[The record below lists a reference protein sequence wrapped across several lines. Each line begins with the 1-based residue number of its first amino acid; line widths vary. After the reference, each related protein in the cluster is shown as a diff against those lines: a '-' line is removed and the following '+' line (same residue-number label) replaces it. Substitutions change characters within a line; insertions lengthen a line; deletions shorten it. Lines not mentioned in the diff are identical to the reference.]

1 MRNRK
6 LLCSVI
12 SLVIVMMILL
22 TGCATDKKDATKSL
36 LGKYTP
42 ISIDNDVYTL
52 DVTEEGRVVLYNKTN
67 GTYTYSYPDG
77 ADEDFM
83 SAGKVMSA
91 ISISSYVDQ
100 ASGINT
106 TYSYDGSVIMGGLT
120 VNKLENEIVAEYD
133 FFMEEITVPVHY
145 TLDGEKLVV
154 TVLPEEIVETAS
166 RIVDVSIHP
175 FFGCGSSS
183 DQGFIFVPDGS
194 GAIIDFN
201 QLSTSEYKQKL
212 YSKDESLYS
221 FTANELTAPSV
232 MSVFGIGVNGKGSC
246 FGIIT
251 GGAQDAYVC
260 AEPGNNITS
269 YNAVYPTF
277 NVMSK
282 DIRDYPN
289 DWRSEVDII
298 PEDKKDTGPMQVTY
312 YLNNDPEPSYMDFAE
327 IYREYLVEKYGLEKM
342 TESSYPMTMDI
353 TMSAIK
359 GKSFIG
365 LPYDG
370 VQVLTTA
377 QQANSM
383 VDFFKSNGVETVV
396 KLNNW
401 SKETVWNKIPD
412 KISFLSSVGSK
423 NAMTGLLKAAGDNGL
438 VYLGRNTTYV
448 TGGNT
453 FPKSSKYA
461 KNSYDTATVFQNYNL
476 VTRIRKDETQ
486 YFLSSNSI
494 ISSTDSFLKSLSQKV
509 DKKVGVSFDNLN
521 TLQSDFSA
529 NETSLTATAANI
541 NKALSLVKDRNVA
554 VTGGSDY
561 TLGYADFI
569 FSMPSSSSSFDVTSY
584 DIPFYQIVLH
594 GYVPYSIEAIN
605 SSANPD
611 KAMLKTLEYGSNLV
625 FNFIGAD
632 SDETRYSTCD
642 NLYNATFS
650 QWKDYSLEKWNEF
663 SKIQADK
670 QNQLIVD
677 YKRLATDVTYT
688 EYENGDA
695 VIVNYSDNDYNYNGT
710 TVNAMGYAQ
719 VKGVK

>member
-1 MRNRK
+1 MRNKK

-12 SLVIVMMILL
+12 SLLVIMMILL
-22 TGCATDKKDATKSL
+22 TGCANESKKATKSL

-52 DVTEEGRVVLYNKTN
+52 DVTDEGRVVLYNKTN

-77 ADEDFM
+77 AEEDFM
-83 SAGKVMSA
+83 TAGQVMSA

-106 TYSYDGSVIMGGLT
+106 AYSYDGSVLMGGLT
-120 VNKLENEIVAEYD
+120 VNKHEKEIVAEYY
-133 FFMEEITVPVHY
+133 FLMEEITVPVHY

-154 TVLPEEIVETAS
+154 TVLPEEIEEATA

-175 FFGCGSSS
+175 YLGCGTSN

-194 GAIIDFN
+194 GAIVEFN
-201 QLSTSEYKQKL
+201 QLSNSEYKQKL
-212 YSKDESLYS
+212 YSRDESLYS

-260 AEPGNNITS
+260 AVPGNNITG

-289 DWRSEVDII
+289 DWRSEVDIV

-312 YLNNDPEPSYMDFAE
+312 YINNDPEPSYMDLAKT
-327 IYREYLVEKYGLEKM
+327 YREYLIEKYGIEKM

-353 TMSAIK
+353 TMSTIK

-370 VQVLTTA
+370 VEVLTTA
-377 QQANSM
+377 KQANEM
-383 VDFFKSNGVETVV
+383 VNFFKSNGIETAV

-412 KISFLSSVGSK
+412 DISFVSSIGSK
-423 NAMTGLLKAAGDNGL
+423 KAMSGLLKSAGANGS
-438 VYLGRNTTYV
+438 VYLGRNTTFV
-448 TGGNT
+448 TGGNI
-453 FPKSSKYA
+453 FQKSNKYA
-461 KNSYDTATVFQNYNL
+461 KNSYDTATVLQNYNI

-486 YFLSSNSI
+486 FFLSNNSVI
-494 ISSTDSFLKSLSQKV
+494 NTTDSFLKVLS
-509 DKKVGVSFDNLN
+509 DKFDKNVGVSFDNLN

-529 NETSLTATAANI
+529 NETSMTATAASI
-541 NKALSLVKDRNVA
+541 NKALALVKDRAVA

-561 TLGYADFI
+561 TLGYTDFI
-569 FSMPSSSSSFDVTSY
+569 FSMPSSSSAFDITSY

-594 GYVPYSIEAIN
+594 GYVPYSIEAVN

-611 KAMLKTLEYGSNLV
+611 KAMLKTLECGSNLS
-625 FNFIGAD
+625 FNFINAE
-632 SDETRYSTCD
+632 SDETRYSTND

-650 QWKDYSLEKWNEF
+650 QWKDYSLDKWNEF

-677 YKRLATDVTYT
+677 YKRLTTDVTYT

-695 VIVNYSDNDYNYNGT
+695 VIVNYSDEDYNYNGT
-710 TVNAMGYAQ
+710 IVNSMGYAQ